1 MGLYESPQ
9 LCEERGFDMTL
20 VAKPKAWWSWTF
32 KVFDNGNQ
40 IAETSFACMRE
51 AGTLE
56 LADSTY
62 RFYRQGA
69 FRGLF
74 IMERN
79 GAVIAHAE
87 KPSALVRSFNVQ
99 HGGKTYTLEAESA
112 FRRKFV
118 LREAGSTIG
127 SIAPDRA
134 CYRDARVDLP
144 VALPLPVRLFML
156 WLTLLLWK
164 READSAVVVS

>member
-1 MGLYESPQ
+1 MA
-9 LCEERGFDMTL
+9 L

-32 KVFDNGNQ
+32 RVFDNENQ
-40 IAETSFACMRE
+40 IAETNFACLRE
-51 AGTLE
+51 AGTLQ

-69 FRGLF
+69 FSGLF
-74 IMERN
+74 ILEKN
-79 GAVIAHAE
+79 GAVIAHAD
-87 KPSALVRSFNVQ
+87 KPSALVRSFNVY
-99 HGGKTYTLEAESA
+99 HGGKTFTLEAESV

-118 LREAGSTIG
+118 VRDAGLTIG
-127 SIAPDRA
+127 SIAPQRA
-134 CYRDARVDLP
+134 CYRDARIDLP

-164 READSAVVVS
+164 READSAVVVT

>member
-1 MGLYESPQ
+1 
-9 LCEERGFDMTL
+9 MTL
-20 VAKPKAWWSWTF
+20 EAKPKAWWSWTF
-32 KVFDNGNQ
+32 RIIDDGNE
-40 IAETSFACMRE
+40 IAEISFACMRE
-51 AGTLE
+51 AGTLQ
-56 LADSTY
+56 LVDSTY
-62 RFYRQGA
+62 RLYRQGT

-79 GAVIAHAE
+79 GAVIAHAD
-87 KPSALVRSFNVQ
+87 KPSALVRSFNVH
-99 HGGKTYTLEAESA
+99 HGGKTYTLEAESI

-118 LREAGSTIG
+118 LREAGSTLG
-127 SIAPDRA
+127 SIAPQRA
-134 CYRDARVDLP
+134 CYRDARIDLP

>member
-1 MGLYESPQ
+1 MEKTRVEKL
-9 LCEERGFDMTL
+9 DMTL

-32 KVFDNGNQ
+32 RVVDNGNQ
-40 IAETSFACMRE
+40 IGEISFACMRE

-56 LADSTY
+56 LPDATY
-62 RFYRQGA
+62 RFYRQGV

-74 IMERN
+74 IMEKN
-79 GAVIAHAE
+79 GAVIAHAD
-87 KPSALVRSFNVQ
+87 KPSALVRSFNVY
-99 HGGKTYTLEAESA
+99 HAGRTYALEAESA

-118 LREAGSTIG
+118 LRDSGLTIG
-127 SIAPDRA
+127 SIAPQRA
-134 CYRDARVDLP
+134 CYRDARIDLP
-144 VALPLPVRLFML
+144 IALPLPVRLFML